1 MFAWWDTKVFQTQAV
16 IKITGYKGGSK
27 SKSGYQFVNSGGVMV
42 AQQTIQAVNMSTTTT
57 HEYKSVANVKYN
69 KAQDTFMLTVTDR
82 YEETTPDL
90 NEVANLLGE

>member
-1 MFAWWDTKVFQTQAV
+1 M
-16 IKITGYKGGSK
+16 